1 MRLAEDIGIDLG
13 TATFLVYAKNRGLL
27 LKEPSV
33 IAVNRDTRQVR
44 AVGDDAYRM
53 IGRTPENIMAVRPIR
68 DGVISDKVMTE
79 KMIGMFLQKAGLGGG
94 GFLGLGRGQMQM
106 MIGVPSNISDVEKRA
121 VMSAAL
127 QNSARRAYLIE
138 EPLAAALGAGLQVTE
153 PIGNMIVDIGGGS
166 TDIAVISMGGIVV
179 SESLRMAGDEFDE
192 SIMRHLRKRH
202 NVLIGERTAEEI
214 KLHIGAAMIHDESE
228 NMAAEVRGRD
238 LMDGLPRTISVD
250 TIDVIEALS
259 DPLTRIVEATR
270 RVLEMT
276 PPELVS
282 DIVDRGIIMTGGGS
296 LLKNFDELLR
306 QTTGIPV
313 AVAENAVEAVAV
325 GTGMAL
331 DMIEELGDSLVSSDM
346 YLRR

>member
-1 MRLAEDIGIDLG
+1 MAEDIGIDLG
-13 TATFLVYAKNRGLL
+13 TATFLIYTKNRGLI

-33 IAVNRDTRQVR
+33 IAMNRDSRQVR

-53 IGRTPENIMAVRPIR
+53 IGRTPEGIVAVRPVR
-68 DGVISDKVMTE
+68 DGVISDKVLTE
-79 KMIGMFLQKAGLGGG
+79 KMIGMFLQKANIGGG
-94 GFLGLGRGQMQM
+94 GFLGLRGGVKM

-121 VMSAAL
+121 VINAAM
-127 QNSARRAYLIE
+127 QNNARRAYLIE
-138 EPLAAALGAGLQVTE
+138 EPLAAALGAGLKITD
-153 PIGNMIVDIGGGS
+153 PIGSMIVDIGGGS

-179 SESLRMAGDEFDE
+179 SESMRVAGDEFDE
-192 SIMRHLRKRH
+192 SIMRYLRRRH

-214 KLHIGAAMIHDESE
+214 KIHVGAAMIHDESE
-228 NMAAEVRGRD
+228 SVAAEVRGRD
-238 LMDGLPRTISVD
+238 LTDGLPKTIAVD

-259 DPLTRIVEATR
+259 DPLTKIVEATR

-282 DIVDRGIIMTGGGS
+282 DIMDRGIIMTGGGS

-313 AVAENAVEAVAV
+313 AVAENAVEAVAI

-331 DMIEELGDSLVSSDM
+331 DMVGELGDSLVSSDM
-346 YLRR
+346 YIRR

>member
-1 MRLAEDIGIDLG
+1 MAEDIGIDLG
-13 TATFLVYAKNRGLL
+13 TATFLIYTKRRGLL

-33 IAVNRDTRQVR
+33 IAMNRETRQVR
-44 AVGDDAYRM
+44 AVGEDAYRM
-53 IGRTPENIMAVRPIR
+53 IGRTPENIVAVRPIR

-79 KMIGMFLQKAGLGGG
+79 KMIGMFLQKANIGGSGFMGLGG
-94 GFLGLGRGQMQM
+94 FKPQM

-121 VMSAAL
+121 VINAAM
-127 QNSARRAYLIE
+127 QNNARRAYLIE
-138 EPLAAALGAGLQVTE
+138 EPLAAAIGAGLKVTE
-153 PIGNMIVDIGGGS
+153 PLGSMIVDIGGGS
-166 TDIAVISMGGIVV
+166 TDIAVVSMGGIVV
-179 SESLRMAGDEFDE
+179 SESMRIAGNEFDE
-192 SIMRHLRKRH
+192 SIMRFLRKKH

-214 KLHIGAAMIHDESE
+214 KIHIGAAMIHDERESV
-228 NMAAEVRGRD
+228 AAEVRGRD
-238 LMDGLPRTISVD
+238 LMDGMPKTISVD

-259 DPLTRIVEATR
+259 EPLTRIVEATR

-306 QTTGIPV
+306 QTTGLPV

-325 GTGMAL
+325 GTGLAL
-331 DMIEELGDSLVSSDM
+331 DMIPELGDSLVSSDM

>member
-1 MRLAEDIGIDLG
+1 MAEDIGIDLG
-13 TATFLVYAKNRGLL
+13 TATFLIYTKNRGLI

-33 IAVNRDTRQVR
+33 IAMNRDTRQVR

-53 IGRTPENIMAVRPIR
+53 IGRTPENIVAVRPVR
-68 DGVISDKVMTE
+68 DGVISDKVLTE
-79 KMIGMFLQKAGLGGG
+79 KMIGMFLQKVNIGGG
-94 GFLGLGRGQMQM
+94 GFLGLRGGVKM

-121 VMSAAL
+121 VINAAM
-127 QNSARRAYLIE
+127 QNNARRAYLIE
-138 EPLAAALGAGLQVTE
+138 EPLAAALGAGLKVTE
-153 PIGNMIVDIGGGS
+153 PIGSMIVDVGGGS

-179 SESLRMAGDEFDE
+179 SESLRVAGDEFDE
-192 SIMRHLRKRH
+192 SIMRYLRRRH

-214 KLHIGAAMIHDESE
+214 KIHVGAAMIHEESE
-228 NMAAEVRGRD
+228 SLAAEVRGRD
-238 LMDGLPRTISVD
+238 LTDGLPKTIAVD

-259 DPLTRIVEATR
+259 EPLTKIVEATR

-282 DIVDRGIIMTGGGS
+282 DIMDRGIIMTGGGS

-313 AVAENAVEAVAV
+313 AVAENAIEAVAV

-331 DMIEELGDSLVSSDM
+331 DMIPELGDSLVSSDL
-346 YLRR
+346 YIRR

>member
-1 MRLAEDIGIDLG
+1 MAEDIGIDLG
-13 TATFLVYAKNRGLL
+13 TATFLIYTKQRGLI
-27 LKEPSV
+27 LKETSV
-33 IAVNRDTRQVR
+33 IAMNRDSRQVR

-53 IGRTPENIMAVRPIR
+53 IGRTPENIVAVRPVR
-68 DGVISDKVMTE
+68 DGVISDKVLTE
-79 KMIGMFLQKAGLGGG
+79 KMIGMFLQKVNIGGG
-94 GFLGLGRGQMQM
+94 GFLGLRGGVKM

-121 VMSAAL
+121 VINAAM
-127 QNSARRAYLIE
+127 QNNARRAYLIE
-138 EPLAAALGAGLQVTE
+138 EPLAAALGAGLKVTD
-153 PIGNMIVDIGGGS
+153 PIGSMIVDVGGGS
-166 TDIAVISMGGIVV
+166 ADIAVISMGGIVV
-179 SESLRMAGDEFDE
+179 SESLRVAGDEFDE
-192 SIMRHLRKRH
+192 SIMRYLRRRH

-214 KLHIGAAMIHDESE
+214 KIHVGAAMIHDEAESL
-228 NMAAEVRGRD
+228 AAEVRGRD
-238 LMDGLPRTISVD
+238 LSDGLPKTISVD

-259 DPLTRIVEATR
+259 EPLTKIVEATR

-331 DMIEELGDSLVSSDM
+331 DMIPELGDSLVSSDQ
-346 YLRR
+346 YIRR

>member
-13 TATFLVYAKNRGLL
+13 TATFLIYTRGRGLL

-33 IAVNRDTRQVR
+33 IAMNRDTRQVR
-44 AVGDDAYRM
+44 AVGDEAYRM
-53 IGRTPENIMAVRPIR
+53 IGRTPENIVAMRPIR
-68 DGVISDKVMTE
+68 DGVISDKVLTE
-79 KMIGMFLQKAGLGGG
+79 KMISMFLQKVNIGGG
-94 GFLGLGRGQMQM
+94 GFMGLGGFRPQM

-121 VMSAAL
+121 VINAAL
-127 QNSARRAYLIE
+127 QNNARRAYLIE
-138 EPLAAALGAGLQVTE
+138 EPLAAALGAGLKVTD
-153 PIGNMIVDIGGGS
+153 PIGSMIVDVGGGS

-179 SESLRMAGDEFDE
+179 SESLRVAGNEFDE
-192 SIMRHLRKRH
+192 SIMRYLRRRH

-214 KLHIGAAMIHDESE
+214 KIHIGAAMIHEESE
-228 NMAAEVRGRD
+228 SLAAEVRGRD
-238 LMDGLPRTISVD
+238 LMDGLPKTISVD

-259 DPLTRIVEATR
+259 EPLTKIVEATR

-282 DIVDRGIIMTGGGS
+282 DIIDRGIIMTGGGS

-325 GTGMAL
+325 GTGLAL
-331 DMIEELGDSLVSSDM
+331 EMIPELGDSLVSSDS
-346 YLRR
+346 YIRR

>member
-1 MRLAEDIGIDLG
+1 MAEDIGIDLG

>member
-1 MRLAEDIGIDLG
+1 MAEDIGIDLG
-13 TATFLVYAKNRGLL
+13 TATFLIYTKQRGLI

-33 IAVNRDTRQVR
+33 IAMNRDTRQVR

-53 IGRTPENIMAVRPIR
+53 IGRTPENIVAVRPVR
-68 DGVISDKVMTE
+68 DGVISDKVLTE
-79 KMIGMFLQKAGLGGG
+79 KMIGMFLQKVNIGGG
-94 GFLGLGRGQMQM
+94 GFLGLRGGVKM

-121 VMSAAL
+121 VINAAM
-127 QNSARRAYLIE
+127 QNNARRAYLIE
-138 EPLAAALGAGLQVTE
+138 EPLAAALGAGLKVTD
-153 PIGNMIVDIGGGS
+153 PIGSMIVDVGGGS
-166 TDIAVISMGGIVV
+166 ADIAVISMGGIVV
-179 SESLRMAGDEFDE
+179 SESLRVAGDEFDE
-192 SIMRHLRKRH
+192 SIMRYLRRRH
-202 NVLIGERTAEEI
+202 NILIGERTAEEI
-214 KLHIGAAMIHDESE
+214 KIHVGAAMIHDEAESL
-228 NMAAEVRGRD
+228 AAEVRGRD
-238 LMDGLPRTISVD
+238 LSDGLPKTISVD

-259 DPLTRIVEATR
+259 EPLTKIVEATR

-331 DMIEELGDSLVSSDM
+331 DMIPELGDSLVSSDQ
-346 YLRR
+346 YIRR